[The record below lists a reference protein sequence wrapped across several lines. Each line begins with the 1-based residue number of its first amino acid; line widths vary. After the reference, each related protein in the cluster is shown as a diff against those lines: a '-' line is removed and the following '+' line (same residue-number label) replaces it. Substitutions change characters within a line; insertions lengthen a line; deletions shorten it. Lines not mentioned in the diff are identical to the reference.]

1 VILSASRERSGD
13 KGRVRAAIVGS
24 LPKPSWLSAPGMLY
38 APWRVEPE
46 SLAEAQRDATQLA
59 VADQLSAGLDVIT
72 DGEQCRRHYVW
83 GFFDAIEGVDTLN
96 LAMKAIRGGRF
107 KRESPA
113 ARLLTKHPAYTG
125 PSRGVDAIRMAR
137 QMTELPIKATLP
149 GPMTVAD
156 SLADEAGNR
165 SRRELAHLFAD
176 FLNREA
182 RAMVAAGASIVQF
195 DKPCFNIYV
204 DDVSDW
210 GIAALERAIDG
221 LEAIT
226 AVHICYG
233 YGAEEVAT
241 WKANNRD
248 WGHYE
253 ITLPLVARTAIDQ
266 VSIETAASKVDIG
279 FVELLAGKDVLLGV
293 VDVGSETVE
302 TPGVVAERLRAALAY
317 VPRHRLFACT
327 DCGLVMR
334 SRKAARGKMRSLV
347 EGAAIVNAEA

>member
-1 VILSASRERSGD
+1 VNLFAPEAGGG
-13 KGRVRAAIVGS
+13 GRVRATIVGS
-24 LPKPSWLSAPGMLY
+24 LPKPSWLAVPGMLY
-38 APWRVEPE
+38 APWRVEPD
-46 SLAEAQRDATQLA
+46 SLAEAQRDATRLA
-59 VADQLSAGLDVIT
+59 VADQVAAGLDVVT

-83 GFFDAIEGVDTLN
+83 GFLDSIEGVDTLN
-96 LAMKAIRGGRF
+96 LAMKATRGGRF

-113 ARLLTKHPAYTG
+113 ARLLTEYPAYKRL
-125 PSRGVDAIRMAR
+125 SRSVEAIMMVR

-165 SRRELAHLFAD
+165 PRAELAQLFAD

-182 RAMVAAGASIVQF
+182 KAMVAAGASIVQF
-195 DKPCFNIYV
+195 DEPCFNIYV
-204 DDVSDW
+204 DEVRDW
-210 GIAALERAIDG
+210 GISALERAIEGVD
-221 LEAIT
+221 ATT

-248 WGHYE
+248 WSHYE

-266 VSIETAASKVDIG
+266 VSIETAASKVDVG
-279 FVELLAGKDVLLGV
+279 VTQLLAGKDVLLGV
-293 VDVGSETVE
+293 VDVRSETVE
-302 TPGVVAERLRAALAY
+302 TPAMVADRLRDALAY
-317 VPRHRLFACT
+317 VPRYRLFAST

-334 SRKAARGKMRSLV
+334 SREASRGKMRSLV
-347 EGAAIVNAEA
+347 EGAAILNAEA